1 MSFEIK
7 LPLFQGPFD
16 LLLFFIERDELDIY
30 DIPISK
36 ITQDF
41 LEYLHHLEK
50 LNLEIAS
57 EFILVAST
65 LMQIKAKLMLPRPQ
79 LDELGNE
86 IDPREE
92 LVRHLLEYKRYKSVV
107 GELASLEET
116 RLSKEARGNLVA
128 ELKSI
133 GEKSNVET
141 ELQDLDLYKLLRVFE
156 RVMQRQEKNNNRPV
170 HTVVKYP
177 YTIESQKE
185 FIVNKLAEK
194 KRLSFKDVVKFY
206 KEKSA
211 FVYNFLAILELLQL
225 EIISIQIGEGFNNF
239 WIEQA
244 QPVTVN

>member
-1 MSFEIK
+1 MGFEIK

-36 ITQDF
+36 VTQDF

-50 LNLEIAS
+50 LNLEVAS

-79 LDELGNE
+79 IDESGNE

-107 GELASLEET
+107 GELALMEET
-116 RLSKEARGNLVA
+116 RLSKEQRGNLVN

-133 GEKSNVET
+133 SERSNVET

-156 RVMQRQEKNNNRPV
+156 KVMQRKEKNDSRPV

-185 FIVNKLAEK
+185 FIIGKLAK
-194 KRLSFKDVVKFY
+194 AQRLSFKDVIKFY
-206 KEKSA
+206 KERAA
-211 FVYNFLAILELLQL
+211 FVYNFLAILELLQS
-225 EIISIQIGEGFNNF
+225 EIIKIQIGEGFNNF
-239 WIEQA
+239 WIENA